1 MPAMSHLHKNM
12 CWIWS
17 QAACTCRTYLHKK
30 VHIISSLFWYSLVY
44 YLNDLVVGILSY
56 LVFIKWKHQGF
67 FSPGIE
73 SRAPPTLPTRNRVR
87 GLVGQECGGDGVP
100 KDGTDPRGSFS
111 RPTNQLCNVYPW
123 HGQRCG
129 WKTICTR
136 LQLSRSQCL
145 LPGGEVSS
153 AKESSLFPQNIWR
166 LPFRLP
172 ARPRAT
178 RASVCFC
185 PTERLTP
192 VSRPPFRYCAWSR
205 PQEQRAKENK
215 IGIQT
220 SVLNLEQVLPCNDRP
235 CPVDCRWDH
244 WSPWSPCTGISVD
257 NMNFRN

>member
-44 YLNDLVVGILSY
+44 YLNDLVVGILS
-56 LVFIKWKHQGF
+56 LSNENIKVFSLQESNQERRLP
-67 FSPGIE
+67 SPPEIE
-73 SRAPPTLPTRNRVR
+73 YGDWSAKNVEETEFQRTARILGVLFPAPP
-87 GLVGQECGGDGVP
+87 
-100 KDGTDPRGSFS
+100 
-111 RPTNQLCNVYPW
+111 
-123 HGQRCG
+123 
-129 WKTICTR
+129 I
-136 LQLSRSQCL
+136 
-145 LPGGEVSS
+145 SS
-153 AKESSLFPQNIWR
+153 ATPIPGMANAVAERRSAQGYSSPDPNACYLEVRCPQRKNPVNIWR

-215 IGIQT
+215 IGIQI
-220 SVLNLEQVLPCNDRP
+220 SFLNLEQVLPCNDRP